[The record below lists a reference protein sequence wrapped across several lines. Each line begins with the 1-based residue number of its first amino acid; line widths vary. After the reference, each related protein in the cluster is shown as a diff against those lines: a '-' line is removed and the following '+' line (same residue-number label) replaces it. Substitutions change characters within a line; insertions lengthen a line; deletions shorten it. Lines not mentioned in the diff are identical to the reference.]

1 MSTYKRVQKSQSSRF
16 FGMEIRSLKTKKM
29 QGRWLFS
36 AMNQMGQFLLVAA
49 MGGHKLRIWQT
60 ADRDGNSWW
69 HGFDP
74 FTGSSTLA
82 ATDDEMRAWIDRHYY
97 Q

>member
-1 MSTYKRVQKSQSSRF
+1 MSTYKKVQKSQPSRF
-16 FGMEIRSLKTKKM
+16 VGIDLPALPAKKPEG
-29 QGRWLFS
+29 QRLFS
-36 AMNQMGQFLLVAA
+36 AMNQIGQFLLVAA
-49 MGGHKLRIWQT
+49 VGGEKLRIWQT
-60 ADRDGNSWW
+60 FDCDGNSWW

-74 FTGSSTLA
+74 LTGRSTWT

>member
-1 MSTYKRVQKSQSSRF
+1 MSTYKKVQKSQSSRLV
-16 FGMEIRSLKTKKM
+16 GIDLRALPAKQT

-36 AMNQMGQFLLVAA
+36 AMNQIGQFLLVAA
-49 MGGHKLRIWQT
+49 VGGDNLKIWQT

-74 FTGSSTLA
+74 LTGRSTWV